1 MLTWDQRGHMLSPYL
16 NIVRLCIY
24 LFYSGEA
31 QEQSEITIRPPAVF
45 RPLKIVNSGHWSHWE
60 LAQIIVNIIIADCFL
75 LLRSG
80 HCQVFLRKLGI
91 IVISGQLSNYW
102 LGWITSQVSLSSE
115 RVSKWDSISTSETQD
130 TLVAT
135 ELLLRR
141 EWKTI
146 RPIHLVF

>member
-31 QEQSEITIRPPAVF
+31 QEQSEIIIRPPAVF

-80 HCQVFLRKLGI
+80 HCHLFLGKMGI
-91 IVISGQLSNYW
+91 ITISGQHPAHW
-102 LGWITSQVSLSSE
+102 LGRAASQ
-115 RVSKWDSISTSETQD
+115 DSHNI
-130 TLVAT
+130 
-135 ELLLRR
+135 
-141 EWKTI
+141 I
-146 RPIHLVF
+146 